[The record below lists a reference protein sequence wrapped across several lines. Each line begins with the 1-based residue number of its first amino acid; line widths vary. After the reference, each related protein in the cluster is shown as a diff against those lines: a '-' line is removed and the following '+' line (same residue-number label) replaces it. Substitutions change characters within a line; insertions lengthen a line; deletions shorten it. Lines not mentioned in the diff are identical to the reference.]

1 MFWLSRCALIV
12 LSLNCV
18 KCMEFNY
25 CQISPS
31 HTLCQYA
38 VSCLKTDT
46 HDVKSCLIILSL
58 DSFDKYHVSS
68 DIKFYNIM
76 ILSRDS
82 EEHALLP

>member
-12 LSLNCV
+12 LSLNHV

-38 VSCLKTDT
+38 VSCFKTDT
-46 HDVKSCLIILSL
+46 HDAKSCLIILSL
-58 DSFDKYHVSS
+58 
-68 DIKFYNIM
+68 
-76 ILSRDS
+76 
-82 EEHALLP
+82 